1 MMSTSKC
8 GHRSLSSIKDVMIRM
23 CQVILLSM
31 ALSIILKNGAN
42 AATQINASS
51 LLDGNYELTDDTVII
66 IDQNVTRENCVIN
79 YNGHNLTITDPNDT
93 GNTLKILR
101 IYDTVAN
108 RGNLTV
114 SSGKIE
120 LSVGIG
126 CENFTMTGGSVTASD
141 EVYASDSVNIS
152 GGTIILGQRL
162 YGKNSVTISG
172 GTVNIN
178 AENMNG
184 IESQGNISI
193 TGGSVTAISTVLS
206 GISAF
211 GNSST
216 VTIENNAYVKAQG
229 PRSAI
234 RATNVI
240 TVNGEA
246 VGQVEAD
253 GKYHYGGTSI
263 EINAPQNA
271 NPTNTG
277 NTTAPVVKQTAD
289 KTESSSHTHSYSWV
303 VTKYPTST
311 SDGEEAYMCSC
322 GDVARTSILPAIS
335 AFEEET
341 INKIKNA
348 PANGVIEVE
357 TSLFNSFGVGVR
369 DALATREDVTLKVS
383 FLEGGYKGQRLKVT
397 IPAGADRSKH
407 WDKNGWLGL
416 LRAGTIFGYDQ

>member
-8 GHRSLSSIKDVMIRM
+8 GQRSLSSSIKDVMIRM

-51 LLDGNYELTDDTVII
+51 LPDGNYELTEDTVII
-66 IDQNVTRENCVIN
+66 IDQNVTRENCQILFN
-79 YNGHNLTITDPNDT
+79 SHNLTITDPNDT
-93 GNTLKILR
+93 GNTLI
-101 IYDTVAN
+101 IDNIDDHVSF
-108 RGNLTV
+108 GNLTV

-120 LSVGIG
+120 LGRGI
-126 CENFTMTGGSVTASD
+126 CCKNFTMTGGSVTALSACGA
-141 EVYASDSVNIS
+141 EDSVTIS
-152 GGTIILGQRL
+152 GGTIRLGRAL
-162 YGKNSVTISG
+162 YGINSVTISG

-178 AENMNG
+178 AENTAG
-184 IESQGNISI
+184 IDSTGNISI
-193 TGGSVTAISTVLS
+193 TGGNVTTISEDDY
-206 GISAF
+206 GINAY

-216 VTIENNAYVKAQG
+216 VTIGNNAYVKAQG
-229 PRSAI
+229 PNGAI
-234 RATNVI
+234 SATNGI
-240 TVNGEA
+240 TVNDEA
-246 VGQVEAD
+246 VGQLEAD

-263 EINAPQNA
+263 EINTPHNA
-271 NPTNTG
+271 NPTNPKPAEKKD
-277 NTTAPVVKQTAD
+277 NNSP
-289 KTESSSHTHSYSWV
+289 SSHTHSYSWV

-322 GDVARTSILPAIS
+322 GDVAGTSVLPAIS

-348 PANGVIEVE
+348 PANAVIEVE

-369 DALATREDVTLKVS
+369 DALTAREDVTLKVS